1 MWFST
6 ASMFRRLSN
15 LKNRLFELRILVS
28 GLLLAALLLLP
39 IAALGQDPAVE
50 VKELKKEIESLKIIQ
65 TEILKELLEI
75 KKLLAARPSAN
86 SDTQPREIIIDT
98 EGAPSKGNK
107 TARFTLIEFSDYQ
120 CPFCSRYVRDTLPL
134 IERDY
139 IKTNKIKYVFRD
151 FPLESLHPNALLA
164 SEAAACAREQGKYW
178 EMHDWLFSSP
188 SALNAKDMTTHAQSI
203 GINPASFQQCLDSSK
218 YREPIRKGMDEAAGI
233 GVNGT
238 PTFFV
243 AQSLPNS
250 SKVKVIR
257 ALRGAPAYANFK
269 EVLDTILASGQ

>member
-1 MWFST
+1 MWFFT
-6 ASMFRRLSN
+6 ASYRRLYC
-15 LKNRLFELRILVS
+15 LRNRFVS

-39 IAALGQDPAVE
+39 IPASGQDPSVE

-75 KKLLAARPSAN
+75 KKLLAARSTAS
-86 SDTQPREIIIDT
+86 SDTPPREIIIDT
-98 EGAPSKGNK
+98 EGAPSKGNE
-107 TARFTLIEFSDYQ
+107 TARYTLIEFSDYQ

-139 IKTNKIKYVFRD
+139 IKTGKIKYVFRD
-151 FPLESLHPNALLA
+151 FPIESLHPNALLA

-178 EMHDWLFSSP
+178 EMHDRLFSSP

-218 YREPIRKGMDEAAGI
+218 YREPIRKAIDEAAGI

-269 EVLDTILASGQ
+269 EVLDALLASGQ